1 VAKGVFHPRLWGVFF
16 MLAFSA
22 GTVHGFC
29 DASLMRPPVE
39 PPRIETLLD
48 SMLVLGDPGRGLT
61 RFVEDSA
68 NTSEERLHAAT
79 LLASYHNRKE
89 EPARALLALFYIR
102 RETGEDWSPEQ
113 SLIAAEAYARLGHR
127 DWSEASLDRIPYTHS
142 LTEVAQVLRVYGA
155 FEKMKDPDSLVEIRS
170 RFERQLE
177 RCSDPMALMLSL
189 HGLGLCYIAKG
200 TAAAY
205 DTAAALLS
213 LAMDDTAAAYLSF
226 ATKGYRKYSQEIPL
240 VKRLLPYSLYWSG
253 RAATRSGNG
262 WIALQAYEEILNKY
276 PEAIFWDEAV
286 VQYGALQLKRHL
298 TDSVRFA
305 ANLLLKR
312 SREPYKLLQARLLL
326 ASAMAYEA
334 EYDSAAAAFASLARS
349 IEIGDTLRVLS
360 RAGMTASLL
369 RYSESIEDPD
379 SIAVRLAELDLSG
392 YNPLAIPQINSEI
405 AERFLIQRR
414 IDEAESF
421 FARTLRYYPN
431 PGTETRARLALAYI
445 SLAKGEYTS
454 SIANYEK
461 VLELVDRYGFS
472 FDGLA
477 DVQLSLGLAYLQRS
491 RSEDGNGL
499 ADLRRARSSF
509 REALALDPKGETGD
523 AARRQLE
530 NID

>member
-1 VAKGVFHPRLWGVFF
+1 

-29 DASLMRPPVE
+29 NASLMRPPVE
-39 PPRIETLLD
+39 PPRIEALLD

-61 RFVEDSA
+61 RFVEDSV

-79 LLASYHNRKE
+79 LLAALHNRRE
-89 EPARALLALFYIR
+89 EPARALLAIFYISR
-102 RETGEDWSPEQ
+102 AETSWTPEQ
-113 SLIAAEAYARLGHR
+113 ALIAAEAYARLGHQ
-127 DWSEASLDRIPYTHS
+127 DWSETSLDRIPYTHS
-142 LTEVAQVLRVYGA
+142 LTEVAQVLRVWGA
-155 FEKMKDPDSLVEIRS
+155 FEKMKAPDSLVEIRS

-213 LAMDDTAAAYLSF
+213 FTMEDTAAAYLSF
-226 ATKGYRKYSQEIPL
+226 ATKGYRKYTKEIPL

-253 RAATRSGNG
+253 RAAIRSGNG
-262 WIALQAYEEILNKY
+262 WIALEAYEEILNKY

-286 VQYGALQLKRHL
+286 VQYGALQLKRFK

-334 EYDSAAAAFASLARS
+334 KYDSAAAAFASLARS

-369 RYSESIEDPD
+369 RYSKSIEDPD

-421 FARTLRYYPN
+421 FARTMRYYPN
-431 PGTETRARLALAYI
+431 PATETRARLALAYI
-445 SLAKGEYTS
+445 SLAKGKYTS
-454 SIANYEK
+454 SIANYERA
-461 VLELVDRYGFS
+461 LELVDRYGFS

-491 RSEDGNGL
+491 KSEDGNGL

-509 REALALDPKGETGD
+509 REALALDPEGETGD

-530 NID
+530 GID

>member
-1 VAKGVFHPRLWGVFF
+1 
-16 MLAFSA
+16 M
-22 GTVHGFC
+22 
-29 DASLMRPPVE
+29 MRPPVE
-39 PPRIETLLD
+39 PPRVEVLLD
-48 SMLVLGDPGRGLT
+48 SLLAKGDPGSGLT
-61 RFVEDSA
+61 RFVEDSTNSA
-68 NTSEERLHAAT
+68 EERLQAAT
-79 LLASYHNRKE
+79 LLAAYHNRRE
-89 EPARALLALFYIR
+89 EPARALLAIFYISR
-102 RETGEDWSPEQ
+102 ALETDWTPDQ
-113 SLIAAEAYARLGHR
+113 ALIAAEAYARLGNQE
-127 DWSEASLDRIPYTHS
+127 WAEESLDRIPYTHY
-142 LTEVAQVLRVYGA
+142 LTETVQTLHIYAT
-155 FEKMKDPDSLVEIRS
+155 FEEMKDPDSLVEIRS

-177 RCSDPMALMLSL
+177 RCSDPIALMLSL

-213 LAMDDTAAAYLSF
+213 LAMEDTAAAYLSF
-226 ATKGYRKYSQEIPL
+226 ATKEYRKYAQEIPL

-253 RAATRSGNG
+253 KAASRGGYG
-262 WIALQAYEEILNKY
+262 WMTLEAYEEILHKH
-276 PEAIFWDEAV
+276 PEAIFWEEAV
-286 VQYGALQLKRHL
+286 LQYGALQLKRHL

-305 ANLLLKR
+305 ANLLLKDAHDPR
-312 SREPYKLLQARLLL
+312 KVLEARLLL
-326 ASAMAYEA
+326 ASAMAYDGQ
-334 EYDSAAAAFASLARS
+334 YDSAAVAFASLARS

-369 RYSESIEDPD
+369 RYSESIEDPENV
-379 SIAVRLAELDLSG
+379 AVRLAELDLSG
-392 YNPLAIPQINSEI
+392 YNPLAIPEINSKI

-414 IDEAESF
+414 IDEASSF
-421 FARTLRYYPN
+421 FALSLRYYPN
-431 PGTETRARLALAYI
+431 PATETRSRLALAYI

-454 SIANYEK
+454 SIANYERA
-461 VLELVDRYGFS
+461 LELVERYGFS